1 MADKPKQHRAP
12 SRHFRIVESIC
23 ICQPGQESAAAA
35 EIIDRIRRLALFHR
49 PRQAYVFMDT
59 DGCVFVFGLDRSA
72 AQTMLGKHPEWLVGF
87 YTNTATLED
96 IAEDLACMPRLQQ
109 RGRMV

>member
-1 MADKPKQHRAP
+1 MADKPKQSRAP

-23 ICQPGQESAAAA
+23 VCQPGGELAAAA
-35 EIIDRIRRLALFHR
+35 EVIERIRRLALFHR

-59 DGCVFVFGLDRSA
+59 DGCVFVFGIDRSA

-87 YTNTATLED
+87 YTHKATAED
-96 IAEDLACMPRLQQ
+96 IADDLAAMPRLQQ
-109 RGRMV
+109 HPRMV